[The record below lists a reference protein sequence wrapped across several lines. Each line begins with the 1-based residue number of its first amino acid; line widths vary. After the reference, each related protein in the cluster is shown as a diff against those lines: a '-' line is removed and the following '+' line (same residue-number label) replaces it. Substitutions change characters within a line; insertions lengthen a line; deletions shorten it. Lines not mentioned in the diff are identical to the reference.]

1 MTIFNYPHEQVNACE
16 RINHGNVQFNT
27 YLRNQ
32 AKRTWHDLM
41 ETTMILETLAITGV
55 VAAFA
60 TKYLMDDEK
69 RSDCFSTYVHA
80 RRPNIRN

>member
-1 MTIFNYPHEQVNACE
+1 
-16 RINHGNVQFNT
+16 
-27 YLRNQ
+27 
-32 AKRTWHDLM
+32 
-41 ETTMILETLAITGV
+41 MILETLAITGV

-60 TKYLMDDEK
+60 TKYLMEDEK